1 MATLSQIEEEDNEIY
16 AYVVLGAICIGFLL
30 LLTQL
35 YYANYDLVQR
45 LHIDIP
51 FLDKHVFSSSIFF
64 LPCWG
69 TPIKSGM
76 LCCFFL
82 RSR

>member
-30 LLTQL
+30 LLAQL

-45 LHIDIP
+45 LHI
-51 FLDKHVFSSSIFF
+51 
-64 LPCWG
+64 
-69 TPIKSGM
+69 SG
-76 LCCFFL
+76 
-82 RSR
+82 